1 MPSSSTTRKTA
12 ARKACAN
19 FWTRRP
25 TAPASATSSA
35 RRRPRSKAPPLGLF
49 ARVSWTHGLS
59 TPSPRVRGEGRDER
73 LSCVSSVLPW
83 PVVSENSV
91 EDGQKLSGDGDECDH
106 LGLASCHETIEE
118 DFQGWVVLLGDH
130 RAHEHGRA
138 GHCSATA
145 DEAAPPPLA
154 RLAREWGEAGEGCN
168 FLAAELPELGQLG
181 HQGAGDDLSDA
192 RHGGEQVLLLSP
204 GWRAPY
210 GVVDIYIDTAQFLLQ
225 RLEKPCDALLEAW
238 RRHSSLAL
246 AFGHHHFNDL
256 PSARRKIGQQACCLV
271 RQGARL
277 GLCRLGKMRDDG
289 SIDRVG
295 LGTLSASLGE
305 GPDISRVDHHHRK
318 SRRGQYCRYYGFEA
332 AGGLQGDNVR

>member
-1 MPSSSTTRKTA
+1 TMNYRDALYYAMTGDTFDGKKAKDIGFVNFSYPKAKLKEETVKL
-12 ARKACAN
+12 ARKLMEKSPAVLRYTKEGIRAVRFMNEPQAADYLNAKSDALKLNDKENSRQEGMRQFLDEKTYRPGLGNFKRKKAAAKSGPATRSLCASIMDA
-19 FWTRRP
+19 RP
-25 TAPASATSSA
+25 
-35 RRRPRSKAPPLGLF
+35 L
-49 ARVSWTHGLS
+49 
-59 TPSPRVRGEGRDER
+59 TPSPRREEGRDER

-145 DEAAPPPLA
+145 DEAASPPLA

-210 GVVDIYIDTAQFLLQ
+210 GVVDIYIDTGQFLLQ

-246 AFGHHHFNDL
+246 AFGHH
-256 PSARRKIGQQACCLV
+256 
-271 RQGARL
+271 
-277 GLCRLGKMRDDG
+277 
-289 SIDRVG
+289 
-295 LGTLSASLGE
+295 
-305 GPDISRVDHHHRK
+305 
-318 SRRGQYCRYYGFEA
+318 
-332 AGGLQGDNVR
+332 